1 MADVA
6 TASTV
11 SGSMALAEQKWAKT
25 SIVACA
31 RAIPASPQP
40 ARWLL
45 RPSPMR
51 TAS

>member
-6 TASTV
+6 TARTA
-11 SGSMALAEQKWAKT
+11 SGSMPLAEQKWAKT
-25 SIVACA
+25 SIVAWA
-31 RAIPASPQP
+31 RAIPGSPSSP
-40 ARWLL
+40 VAA